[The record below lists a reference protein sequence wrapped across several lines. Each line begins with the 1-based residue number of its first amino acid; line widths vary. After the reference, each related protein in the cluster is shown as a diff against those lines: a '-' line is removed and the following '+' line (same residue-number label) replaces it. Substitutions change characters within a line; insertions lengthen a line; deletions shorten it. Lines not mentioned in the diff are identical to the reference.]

1 MAAAWTRLIE
11 MGLDVR
17 VIRSTP
23 WLRFEP
29 EICLARSKN
38 WVNDCAPSRSS
49 VFKPDLVQAT
59 AETLKLNVLDLSESL
74 RDSAY
79 CPIVL
84 GGVLVYRDKHHFT
97 ETFAKTLSTAI
108 EEQLLLRS
116 SD

>member
-49 VFKPDLVQAT
+49 VFKPDPVQAT
-59 AETLKLNVLDLSESL
+59 AEALKLNILDLSESL
-74 RDSAY
+74 CDSAY